1 MESLGTSLIE
11 AVMLLVEFTPILI
24 GLSIGIPIF
33 FFGEWN
39 YGLVVG
45 ALIWTIGGTLFL
57 IGLGFILRLVGVEY
71 DLQKQEA
78 AYRKILVIAED
89 DDTVRPKTLEELF
102 DDVRKIHFL
111 SYIRYLYFD
120 IGRIAYLQANVLSAY
135 VFLAP
140 AIVAGVVTLG
150 AMQQIIR
157 AFSKVEGSMQYILK
171 SWPIIIEL
179 ASVYKRLRE
188 FETKLKL
195 SEETTTVETK

>member
-1 MESLGTSLIE
+1 
-11 AVMLLVEFTPILI
+11 MLLIEFTPILF

-33 FFGEWN
+33 GEWD
-39 YGLVVG
+39 YGLITG
-45 ALIWTIGGTLFL
+45 ALIWSIGGTLFL
-57 IGLGFILRLVGVEY
+57 IGLGIILRLVGVEY

-89 DDTVRPKTLEELF
+89 DNTVRPKRIDELF

-111 SYIRYLYFD
+111 SYIRYLYFN

-150 AMQQIIR
+150 VMQQIIR

-171 SWPIIIEL
+171 AWPTIIEL

-188 FETKLKL
+188 FETQLEL
-195 SEETTTVETK
+195 EENKEKVTD